1 MEPAEDGNN
10 LTFKVFIID
19 TLVSTLEVAFL
30 LLSDYTIR
38 QLPSSPLRALSFDRA
53 SEAEQE
59 DRKLTLRNKR
69 ERILEDIINYRTPIV
84 SSRRFFTSIVILLS
98 WKASFLLLPFTNL
111 SRNNP
116 MRKECGKV
124 KQLPKL
130 SE

>member
-38 QLPSSPLRALSFDRA
+38 QLPSSPLRAVSL
-53 SEAEQE
+53 EAEQE
-59 DRKLTLRNKR
+59 DKKLILRNKR
-69 ERILEDIINYRTPIV
+69 EQILGDIINYRTADCFV
-84 SSRRFFTSIVILLS
+84 SKVFHIDRSFTFFFLSQNPSRH
-98 WKASFLLLPFTNL
+98 
-111 SRNNP
+111 NP
-116 MRKECGKV
+116 MRRECGKV
-124 KQLPKL
+124 KQLPKP

>member
-1 MEPAEDGNN
+1 M
-10 LTFKVFIID
+10 
-19 TLVSTLEVAFL
+19 STLEVAFL

-59 DRKLTLRNKR
+59 DKKLTLRNKR

-98 WKASFLLLPFTNL
+98 WKASFLLLLPFTNL